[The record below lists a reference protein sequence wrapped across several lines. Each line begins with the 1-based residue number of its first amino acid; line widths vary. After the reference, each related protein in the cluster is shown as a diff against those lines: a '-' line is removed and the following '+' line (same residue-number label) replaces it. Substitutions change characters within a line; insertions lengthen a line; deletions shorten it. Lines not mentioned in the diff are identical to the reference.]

1 MATDITKEFLQEHF
15 RKRDSITL
23 YKPDGTPIT
32 IVKVYEPLL
41 IAGQH
46 EAYRFRSNEK
56 LAEFCNKHKIQARPT
71 ITLG

>member
-15 RKRDSITL
+15 RKRDSLTL

-32 IVKVYEPLL
+32 IVKVYEPVL
-41 IAGQH
+41 IAGQY
-46 EAYRFRSNEK
+46 EAYRFHSNEK

>member
-1 MATDITKEFLQEHF
+1 MATDITKEFLREHF
-15 RKRDSITL
+15 LKRDSITL

-32 IVKVYEPLL
+32 IVKVYEPVL
-41 IAGQH
+41 IAGQY

-56 LAEFCNKHKIQARPT
+56 LTEFCNKHKIQSRPT

>member
-41 IAGQH
+41 IAGQY

-71 ITLG
+71 VTLG

>member
-1 MATDITKEFLQEHF
+1 MATDVTKEFLQEHF

-23 YKPDGTPIT
+23 YKPDGTPVT
-32 IVKVYEPLL
+32 IVKVYEPVL
-41 IAGQH
+41 IAGQY

-56 LAEFCNKHKIQARPT
+56 LTEFCNKHKIQARPT

>member
-32 IVKVYEPLL
+32 IVKVYEPVL
-41 IAGQH
+41 IAGQY

-56 LAEFCNKHKIQARPT
+56 LAEFCNKHKIQARPI